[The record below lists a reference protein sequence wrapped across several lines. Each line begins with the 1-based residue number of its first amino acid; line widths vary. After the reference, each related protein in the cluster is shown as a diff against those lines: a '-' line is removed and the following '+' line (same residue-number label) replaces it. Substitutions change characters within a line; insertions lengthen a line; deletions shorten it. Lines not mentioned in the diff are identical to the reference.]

1 MNILAPFYGTQ
12 LLGREREN
20 IECLKALHGLGY
32 TIHVWGSDREVDGGD
47 AGKRLDQLGFLQG
60 LLPFGSH
67 FSISYFLKIR
77 GYWRRQI
84 WRIYSCSM
92 IMNRQAKRIQP
103 EFVFIGG
110 TMEYLY
116 LFPWL
121 CLSKVKV
128 IFRNGDGPIWDS
140 WFHKLVYRSLLKRAT
155 YIVPV
160 SPFIESESRR
170 LHPHLKE
177 KIHVILNCVPDDDA
191 SEAVNIRKEQ
201 TDTLNAIY
209 VGQITPQKGIE
220 ILMDAMTLLSKEP
233 IQCTIVGGNKH
244 TRDYEAQLREVTK
257 RNNLNILW
265 TGFDPNPF
273 GKMLESDVH
282 IAPSLYEE
290 PFGLVVIE
298 AKKAGIPSV
307 VFPSG
312 GMKELVS
319 NDWDGMVTTSKS
331 AEVLA
336 LTMRKML
343 HYKHSGRLST
353 MGLNARL
360 SYERIYS
367 FPIFL
372 LAWSSFLKR
381 INPTSSSARRE
392 VF

>member
-1 MNILAPFYGTQ
+1 MNILVPFYGTQ
-12 LLGREREN
+12 LFGREKEN
-20 IECLKALHGLGY
+20 IECLKALHGLGFN
-32 TIHVWGSDREVDGGD
+32 IHAWGSDREVDGGD
-47 AGKRLDQLGFLQG
+47 AGKRLDQLGFLKG

-67 FSISYFLKIR
+67 FSIRYFLKIR

-92 IMNRQAKRIQP
+92 TMNRRAKSIQP

-121 CLSKVKV
+121 YFSKVKV

-155 YIVPV
+155 YVVPV
-160 SPFIESESRR
+160 SQFIESESLR
-170 LHPHLKE
+170 LHPNVKE

-191 SEAVNIRKEQ
+191 SEAFNIRKEQ
-201 TDTLNAIY
+201 TGTLNAIY

-220 ILMDAMTLLSKEP
+220 ILIDAMTILAEEP
-233 IQCTIVGGNKH
+233 IQCAIVGGNKH
-244 TRDYEAQLREVTK
+244 TRDYEARLEKLTK
-257 RNNLNILW
+257 IKHLKIQW
-265 TGFDPNPF
+265 IGFDPNPL
-273 GKMLESDVH
+273 GRMEASDVH

-319 NDWDGMVTTSKS
+319 HEWDGMITKSKTP
-331 AEVLA
+331 EELA
-336 LTMRKML
+336 LTLRVML
-343 HYKHSGRLST
+343 YFKESGKLST
-353 MGLNARL
+353 MGHNARL
-360 SYERIYS
+360 SYEENYS
-367 FPIFL
+367 FPTFL
-372 LAWSSFLKR
+372 LAWSAFLSR
-381 INPTSSSARRE
+381 PTTKIS
-392 VF
+392 